1 MSFIVS
7 QVCPDEIITETNTTV
22 VLPDCDTTTMLC
34 LDIPFTDIGNFVI
47 RENGQPYTD
56 TIVGCDFEK
65 ENRILN
71 RLFKIEYELTG
82 KTDLNQPKTEV

>member
-1 MSFIVS
+1 M
-7 QVCPDEIITETNTTV
+7 
-22 VLPDCDTTTMLC
+22 
-34 LDIPFTDIGNFVI
+34 
-47 RENGQPYTD
+47 
-56 TIVGCDFEK
+56 CDFEK